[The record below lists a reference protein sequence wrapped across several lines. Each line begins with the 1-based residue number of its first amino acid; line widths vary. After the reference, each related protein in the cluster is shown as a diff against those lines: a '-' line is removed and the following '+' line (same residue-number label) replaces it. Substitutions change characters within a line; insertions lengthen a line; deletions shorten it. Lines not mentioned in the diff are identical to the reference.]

1 MSRLIVATSNAH
13 KVQEIREI
21 LCPLGIEVLSAKDA
35 GGMPDVVE
43 DGTTFE
49 ENAIKK
55 ALAGARAFG
64 CAVLADVSGLEVR
77 ALNGEPGI
85 YSARYAG
92 EGGNDGRNLAKLL
105 RNLDGVADRSARFV
119 CAIAVANGDGTLRG
133 TVRGECRGKI
143 AEAACGTGGFG
154 YDPAFI
160 PDGYDKTFGE
170 LPAEVKNALS
180 HRGNAMKAAVE
191 KLFCEGR

>member
-21 LCPLGIEVLSAKDA
+21 LCPLGIEVLSAKEA

-43 DGTTFE
+43 DGNTFE

-64 CAVLADVSGLEVR
+64 CAVMADDSGLEVK

-105 RNLDGVADRSARFV
+105 KNLEGVTDRSARFV

-133 TVRGECRGKI
+133 TVCGECRGKI
-143 AEAACGTGGFG
+143 AAAAFGTGGFG

-180 HRGNAMKAAVE
+180 HRGNALKAAVE
-191 KLFCEGR
+191 KLFGEER